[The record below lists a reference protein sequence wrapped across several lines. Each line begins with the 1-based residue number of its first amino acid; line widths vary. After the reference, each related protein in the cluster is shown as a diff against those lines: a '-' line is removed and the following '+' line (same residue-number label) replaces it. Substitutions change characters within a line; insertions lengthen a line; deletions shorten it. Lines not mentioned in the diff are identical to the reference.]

1 MQSDICVLDD
11 FFPNLLTGF
20 RVAEY
25 NAYLAEFEHLQV
37 LSNYGHFALHHA
49 QYAAQY
55 PQFAARVREF
65 SPQALSGFG
74 LAYLNFLNN
83 AVMYLPYLTQA
94 QLPFVMTLF
103 LAAALACMS
112 QKVTQSCYKC
122 LPAHGCARLW
132 LLS

>member
-37 LSNYGHFALHHA
+37 LSNYGHFAVHHA

-103 LAAALACMS
+103 PGGGFGLHEPESDAKLL
-112 QKVTQSCYKC
+112 QC